1 MSKGTA
7 KEKRIIAFAYFHRY
21 GWIVAM
27 MICAAVWFE
36 QIICIFSVG
45 CITFSFWSFIGYKNK
60 WKHIYCSFQDAY
72 HQKMTPNSIQ
82 WHKIK
87 KTRAGFHGCLR
98 RSRKWIASINW
109 SSRSQS
115 PARMPY
121 AVWTTHSAFMCW
133 PVWRA
138 EPDACC
144 FS

>member
-7 KEKRIIAFAYFHRY
+7 KEKGIIALAYFHRY
-21 GWIVAM
+21 GWIGAM

-87 KTRAGFHGCLR
+87 KSDAYGVP
-98 RSRKWIASINW
+98 SIFLIIGLALL
-109 SSRSQS
+109 SI
-115 PARMPY
+115 MIFY
-121 AVWTTHSAFMCW
+121 
-133 PVWRA
+133 
-138 EPDACC
+138 
-144 FS
+144 

>member
-7 KEKRIIAFAYFHRY
+7 KEKVIIALAYFHRY

-72 HQKMTPNSIQ
+72 HQKNECIIDWDSEMIELLGIE
-82 WHKIK
+82 KEAI
-87 KTRAGFHGCLR
+87 
-98 RSRKWIASINW
+98 
-109 SSRSQS
+109 
-115 PARMPY
+115 
-121 AVWTTHSAFMCW
+121 
-133 PVWRA
+133 
-138 EPDACC
+138 E
-144 FS
+144 